1 MDSKAELTMTT
12 SLKEHNFSYLHS
24 QYLIVYETNR
34 YTSHHPS
41 VKLLFSINEV
51 YYTGGQ
57 TVKNN

>member
-1 MDSKAELTMTT
+1 MDSKAEHTMTT
-12 SLKEHNFSYLHS
+12 LLKECKFSYLHS
-24 QYLIVYETNR
+24 KYLTVYETTK

-51 YYTGGQ
+51 YSAGGQ